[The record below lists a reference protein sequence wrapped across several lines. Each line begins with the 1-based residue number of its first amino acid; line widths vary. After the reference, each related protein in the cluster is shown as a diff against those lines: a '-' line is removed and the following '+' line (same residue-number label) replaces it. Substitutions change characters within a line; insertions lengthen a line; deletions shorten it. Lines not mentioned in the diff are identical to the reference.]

1 MAQLDGN
8 SKAVKVLI
16 NNDLQNNVNGSLSK
30 DQLKYMVKRVST
42 GST

>member
-16 NNDLQNNVNGSLSK
+16 NNDLQDNVNSSGV
-30 DQLKYMVKRVST
+30 DCF
-42 GST
+42 